1 MDGGEEVKLQV
12 VEIDLLCSMFPG
24 EGELTLVDPSVL
36 PDLRAFSEGQLKEAP
51 STCLDL
57 SIDLRLGDAGQN
69 KVILRCVLPTHY
81 PSVAAEVYARASSL
95 SRRDERSMNAALA
108 EHLEQVSHG
117 EPCVVAAVAW
127 LQDNWSLYFT
137 ENDEKLSKQ
146 DKSGAQ
152 VKEKTFTRLWIYS
165 HHIYNKVKRRDI
177 VAWARD
183 LGLSGFCLPGKP
195 GIVCVEGAQEA
206 CEEYW
211 TRLRRLSWHHIA
223 IKHREDIPVQVNHT
237 AEHDSEREFEPL
249 RRFPPLEE
257 KAFQVRD
264 LEQENRL
271 LEVEIQT
278 LRRSGGQPSGLR
290 ALFVAEL
297 RGLQALVQSSRQQR
311 DMAVAERAALEAELA
326 AVKKRYE
333 EATGARRAAQDEL
346 EAFRPDVDK
355 VTSRRLDLELQ
366 IELLERKL
374 EFLKSVQSEE
384 INELLAQIHGT
395 TAKVEMEYAL
405 PDLTTALRDI
415 RAQYEDIASKNLKEL
430 DDWYKAKFSDVA
442 PTASQRVEDFH
453 CLKKEVSDSKLLVW
467 CSILLILWC
476 KNSSAP
482 KNYT

>member
-1 MDGGEEVKLQV
+1 MQ
-12 VEIDLLCSMFPG
+12 
-24 EGELTLVDPSVL
+24 
-36 PDLRAFSEGQLKEAP
+36 
-51 STCLDL
+51 ST
-57 SIDLRLGDAGQN
+57 AH
-69 KVILRCVLPTHY
+69 P
-81 PSVAAEVYARASSL
+81 
-95 SRRDERSMNAALA
+95 AALTVTSSSFSITA
-108 EHLEQVSHG
+108 LPS
-117 EPCVVAAVAW
+117 
-127 LQDNWSLYFT
+127 YI
-137 ENDEKLSKQ
+137 EK
-146 DKSGAQ
+146 
-152 VKEKTFTRLWIYS
+152 
-165 HHIYNKVKRRDI
+165 
-177 VAWARD
+177 
-183 LGLSGFCLPGKP
+183 
-195 GIVCVEGAQEA
+195 
-206 CEEYW
+206 
-211 TRLRRLSWHHIA
+211 
-223 IKHREDIPVQVNHT
+223 
-237 AEHDSEREFEPL
+237 
-249 RRFPPLEE
+249 
-257 KAFQVRD
+257 VRD

-453 CLKKEVSDSKLLVW
+453 CLKKEVSDSKLLVQALERELDALK
-467 CSILLILWC
+467 SRNLALMAQIKAAEDRHREEKAQKQVKVDELSAELASMRSEAAQHLQEYQDLLNVKMALDIEIATYRKLLEGEESRLSTTVMTTGFGSLVHGAGGHGALSESLRQDRMMETKEC
-476 KNSSAP
+476 KTLHIRSSRS
-482 KNYT
+482 NI